1 MIIWDTVCIR
11 FFKWQID
18 FSKGVI
24 FRIDCVAFLMCCMRP
39 FDSVKKFLKTNA
51 IKWPRTTRWN
61 SNARKRRGSVFVITR
76 PSDLL
81 RYQCV
86 KLERNE
92 SDARAMRILP
102 GFFVRCC
109 SYVLYEAT

>member
-1 MIIWDTVCIR
+1 LL
-11 FFKWQID
+11 
-18 FSKGVI
+18 VI
-24 FRIDCVAFLMCCMRP
+24 
-39 FDSVKKFLKTNA
+39 
-51 IKWPRTTRWN
+51 
-61 SNARKRRGSVFVITR
+61 
-76 PSDLL
+76 

-109 SYVLYEAT
+109 FNVLYEAT